1 MTDRELQDI
10 KKLIA
15 EAKVAKAER
24 EAREEEGQ
32 IIRARHDL

>member
-1 MTDRELQDI
+1 MTDSELQYL
-10 KKLIA
+10 KKIIA